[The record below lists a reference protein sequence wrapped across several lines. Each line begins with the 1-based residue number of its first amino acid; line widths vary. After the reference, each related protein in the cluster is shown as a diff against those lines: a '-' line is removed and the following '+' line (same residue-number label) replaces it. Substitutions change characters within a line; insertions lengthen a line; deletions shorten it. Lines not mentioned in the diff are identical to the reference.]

1 MAKASQFPRVHVS
14 RLHLRSAACWLAVV
28 ALVFHIAWLPVHL
41 LTEAHCD
48 TGPTHNH
55 AQAHAAHHGHDH
67 HHDAGSADAAH
78 HPHEGDAGH
87 HHFAGDHGSKF
98 LSKRQAVLFA
108 PLLVVWQAALV
119 PPPSAVT
126 RELPAQAD
134 PSPPPADLPP
144 PSGPRAPPRA

>member
-1 MAKASQFPRVHVS
+1 MAKSSQLLLVRVPS
-14 RLHLRSAACWLAVV
+14 LHLRSAIRWLAVV

-48 TGPTHNH
+48 TGPAHNH

-67 HHDAGSADAAH
+67 DHGDGADDASHHQHDDDSD
-78 HPHEGDAGH
+78 H

-98 LSKRQAVLFA
+98 LAKRQAVLFA
-108 PLLVVWQAALV
+108 PLLVAWQTALV
-119 PPPSAVT
+119 TPPSAVM

-134 PSPPPADLPP
+134 PSPPPADFSP
-144 PSGPRAPPRA
+144 PSGPRAPPLA